1 MRNESYFNLEGY
13 GDAAKTQDR
22 HNSGINHDAE
32 HIYLREIGYASLL
45 TAEQEIEQ
53 GRLVQKGDKAARDI
67 MIESNLRLVVKI
79 ARRYINSALSL
90 MDLIEEGNL
99 GLIHA
104 VEKYDPEKGFR
115 FSTYAT
121 WWIRQNIERAIM
133 NQARIVRLPVHVM
146 REINK
151 YKRTAYSLTQ
161 ELEHEPTI
169 KEIAEKTD
177 SNIMDVSRSL
187 NYNNTAKSVDAPVT
201 EDGSLTILD
210 TVAND
215 YNDDPV
221 ALLQSQDVYSHMDE
235 WLELLSA
242 KQYEV
247 IERRFG
253 LHQKDPSTLEEIAK
267 EVGLTRERVRQIQ
280 IEALEKLRVVLSHNG
295 YTWETVS
302 DITE

>member
-1 MRNESYFNLEGY
+1 MRNENHCKLESSEG
-13 GDAAKTQDR
+13 KSKVQDV

-99 GLIHA
+99 GLMHA

-133 NQARIVRLPVHVM
+133 NQARIVRLPVHIM
-146 REINK
+146 REINR
-151 YKRTAYSLTQ
+151 YKRTAYALAQ
-161 ELEHEPTI
+161 ELEHEPSF
-169 KEIAEKTD
+169 KEIADKTD
-177 SNIMDVSRSL
+177 TKIKDVSRSL
-187 NYNNTAKSVDAPVT
+187 TYNSAAKSVDAPIT
-201 EDGSLTILD
+201 KDGSLTILD
-210 TVAND
+210 TVTND
-215 YNDDPV
+215 YDDDPV
-221 ALLQSQDVYSHMDE
+221 SLLQSKDVYSHMDE
-235 WLELLSA
+235 WLELLST
-242 KQYEV
+242 KQYQV

-253 LHQKDPSTLEEIAK
+253 LHQKDPATLEQIANEI
-267 EVGLTRERVRQIQ
+267 GLTRERVRQIQ
-280 IEALEKLRVVLSHNG
+280 IEALDKLRVILNHNG

-302 DITE
+302 DIDE